1 MGTVA
6 ENQGLTNDAED
17 ENLQQLVA
25 LQEATAILYH
35 KLKEN
40 AGNLEESKL
49 ELKSALDRVRTC
61 ETYIQELEDELQGE
75 RAETEYL
82 RQQIDELPAI
92 GQAETTVEQEAQMEE
107 LRKEAERAH
116 SLLDETRDEFD
127 AQRERAQSL
136 ADAEISALKIQL
148 ETMQMDAGPSTTDLA
163 TVKQENI
170 RVAHLEVE
178 LGVEEPQPG
187 ALSVG
192 EGEAAG
198 GLGAVGKERLPW
210 ELLFGGAEG
219 AVGAAFE
226 LLGEEGRAYEAR
238 TEAASLRKQLKAAER
253 EKAAIASTRW
263 QLLYTNE
270 KLEESATKA
279 AQAEEFL
286 RAELRS
292 ARASPS
298 HDAVCAARAEDSIGA
313 LQAELQKCRQQNQ
326 FLQTALDNSGEE
338 IGALSQNAVA
348 AQQENYELRRQV
360 ERVQTLNDASK
371 SQLLL
376 AQSEAETAQQTVME
390 LEERIILQDEDRK
403 NLVDGLQAKLGEKG
417 AEAGNAQK
425 VKIENN
431 LLNQKL
437 AEALREGA
445 MARTAAQKLEGQ
457 VAEFKDYSTIESATG
472 LAMIT
477 QRSRDKELYKAVC
490 RSNCELVEML
500 LVAGAQSNFAYY
512 VGGSLKPE
520 ISVRRFNFQGR
531 EVEFQTPL
539 HLAVM
544 LGHTAIVKALV
555 KAGAD
560 PNFQAVIGTSL
571 LSQCV
576 TGCMAQAVRCL
587 IVDAGADVNLRD
599 KNGETALLT
608 LVSIEHGKLHPLSS
622 ETAEAKTAILSLLLE
637 HGAETDVVMRQNGYT
652 ALMYAA
658 QAGNLEH
665 VMMLIEA
672 KANVNIKGQKGD
684 TALKLASKFKSGNQT
699 DKGRSQMIVKALIE
713 AGAQG
718 ALKSHR
724 ASSFV

>member
-178 LGVEEPQPG
+178 LGV
-187 ALSVG
+187 
-192 EGEAAG
+192 
-198 GLGAVGKERLPW
+198 
-210 ELLFGGAEG
+210 
-219 AVGAAFE
+219 
-226 LLGEEGRAYEAR
+226 AR